1 MLKAVTDKVLS
12 GERITGEDALVM
24 FRSDDIFTLGRLAS
38 HVADRKNGKKA
49 FFVVNRHINPTNI
62 CVNRCRFCA
71 FSRSKEQ
78 EGAFE
83 FTIEEII
90 EKLRGGQRAKGK
102 GKTKGNSSRIAHRS
116 PLPYREVHIVGGLH
130 PEWPFEHYRTM
141 LSEIK
146 TAFPSIAIKAFTAVE
161 IDYFSRISG
170 LPVREVL
177 EKLKKSGLQA
187 MPGGGAEI
195 FAERVRAKL
204 CPEKI
209 SGERWLDIHRTA
221 HLCGIP
227 TNATMLYGH
236 VESFEDRVDHLLR
249 LRQLQDITGGFQA
262 FIPLAYHPRNTDI
275 GGCYTSGTD
284 DLKTVA
290 ISRLLLDNIPHMKA
304 YWIMLGEKIAQV
316 SLLFGADDLDGTVVE
331 EKITHSAGAMTN
343 EGLTRKELVNLIK
356 KAGKVPVE
364 RDTFYNAV

>member
-1 MLKAVTDKVLS
+1 MLERIAEKVLS
-12 GERITGEDALVM
+12 GERITGDDALTL

-38 HVADRKNGKKA
+38 HVAYRKNGKKA

-71 FSRSKEQ
+71 FSRSKGQ
-78 EGAFE
+78 AGAFE
-83 FTIEEII
+83 YTISEIL
-90 EKLRGGQRAKGK
+90 EKLRGGQGSNGGRKTGRKKG
-102 GKTKGNSSRIAHRS
+102 SRVAHHA
-116 PLPYREVHIVGGLH
+116 LPYREVHIVGGLH
-130 PEWPFEHYRTM
+130 PEWPFEHYMTM
-141 LSEIK
+141 LSEIRK
-146 TAFPSIAIKAFTAVE
+146 AFPSLAIKAFTAVE
-161 IDYFSRISG
+161 IDHFSRISG
-170 LPVREVL
+170 LPVRQVL
-177 EKLKKSGLQA
+177 EKLRKSGLQA

-195 FAERVRAKL
+195 FAEEVREKL

-209 SGERWLDIHRTA
+209 SGQRWLDIHRTA

-236 VESFEDRVDHLLR
+236 IESFEDRVDHLLR
-249 LRQLQDITGGFQA
+249 LRQVQDVTRGFQA

-290 ISRLLLDNIPHMKA
+290 ISRLVLDNIPHIKA
-304 YWIMLGEKIAQV
+304 YWVMLGEKIAQV

-331 EKITHSAGAMTN
+331 EKITHYAGAMTN
-343 EGLTRKELVNLIK
+343 EGLTRTELVNLIK

-364 RDTFYNAV
+364 RDAFYQPV